1 MAMDDEMQT
10 FRRNAVTNADRIRSM
25 TDEQL
30 AMFLHEII
38 QCCTA
43 DTCRGNQCSL
53 YWACGQDIE
62 RQKQWL
68 KQDVDEGGGE

>member
-1 MAMDDEMQT
+1 MAIDDDMQT
-10 FRRNAVTNADRIRSM
+10 FQRKVVTNADRIRSM
-25 TDEQL
+25 GNEQL
-30 AMFLHEII
+30 AEFLHGII

-68 KQDVDEGGGE
+68 EKEAT